1 MENIKIEVLMSEKE
15 NILILGGFGFIGTNI
30 LKYIDN
36 HLSSLYNC
44 IVLDR
49 IAQHPYGIEISCLS
63 KIYSGDFSD
72 SQLIERIFSGNKIDI
87 VIHSLSTTIPVESQ
101 NARYDVESNLLPTID
116 VLNSMVKYQVKK
128 IVYLSSGGAVYGN
141 TPAKH
146 SEDDNVSP
154 ISSYGVVKLAIE
166 KYILQYAQLF
176 GIHPLILRLSN
187 PYGPYHFNRKQGVI
201 NVAIRNALLGETLQI
216 WGDGTARKDY
226 IYILDFVKILFTL
239 IDKEQYCG
247 VINIASGTTSSINEI
262 VQEIKSANLHMP
274 VEYTDTKQLDVTNF
288 ELDITKL
295 LSIVGDF
302 QFTNLREGINK
313 TIEWSKSICD

>member
-1 MENIKIEVLMSEKE
+1 MNQRK

-30 LKYIDN
+30 LKYIDKN
-36 HLSSLYNC
+36 LSNLYYC

-49 IAQHPYGIEISCLS
+49 IPQHPHGIEISCIL
-63 KIYSGDFSD
+63 KVYSGDFSD
-72 SQLIERIFSGNKIDI
+72 SQLIERIFSENKIDI

-116 VLNSMVKYQVKK
+116 VLNSMVKYQVKN

-141 TPAKH
+141 TPTKH

-154 ISSYGVVKLAIE
+154 ISSYGVVKLGIE

-176 GIHPLILRLSN
+176 GIQPLILRLSN
-187 PYGPYHFNRKQGVI
+187 PYGSYHFNRKQGVI
-201 NVAIRNALLGETLQI
+201 NVAIRKALSGETLQI
-216 WGDGTARKDY
+216 WGDGNARKDY

-239 IDKEQYCG
+239 LEHEQYCG
-247 VINIASGTTSSINEI
+247 VINIASGKTSSINEI

>member
-1 MENIKIEVLMSEKE
+1 MSEKK
-15 NILILGGFGFIGTNI
+15 NILILGGLGFIGTNI

-49 IAQHPYGIEISCLS
+49 IALHPHGIEISCVS

-72 SQLIERIFSGNKIDI
+72 SQLIERVFSENKIDI

-116 VLNSMVKYQVKK
+116 VLNCIVKYQVKN

-141 TPAKH
+141 KPTKH
-146 SEDDNVSP
+146 SEGDNVSP

-187 PYGPYHFNRKQGVI
+187 PYGSYHFNRKQGVI
-201 NVAIRNALLGETLQI
+201 NVAIRKALSGETLQI
-216 WGDGTARKDY
+216 WGDGNARKDY
-226 IYILDFVKILFTL
+226 IYILDFVKILFIL
-239 IDKEQYCG
+239 LEQEQYCG
-247 VINIASGTTSSINEI
+247 VINIASGTTTSINEI
-262 VQEIKSANLHMP
+262 IQEIKSINIDIS
-274 VEYTDTKQLDVTNF
+274 VEHTDTKQLDVTNF

-295 LSIVGDF
+295 HSLIGDF
-302 QFTNLREGINK
+302 QFTNIKEGILK
-313 TIEWSKSICD
+313 TIEWNRSICD

>member
-1 MENIKIEVLMSEKE
+1 MNQRK

-30 LKYIDN
+30 LKYIDSQ
-36 HLSSLYNC
+36 LSNLYNC

-49 IAQHPYGIEISCLS
+49 ISHHPHGIEISCIS
-63 KIYSGDFSD
+63 KVYSGDFSD
-72 SQLIERIFSGNKIDI
+72 SQLLERIFLENKIDI

-116 VLNSMVKYQVKK
+116 VLNSMVKYQVKH

-141 TPAKH
+141 TPTIH
-146 SEDDNVSP
+146 SENDNVSP

-176 GIHPLILRLSN
+176 GIQPLVLRLSN

-201 NVAIRNALLGETLQI
+201 NVAIRKALLGETLQI
-216 WGDGTARKDY
+216 WGDGNARKDY

-239 IDKEQYCG
+239 LEQKQYCG

-288 ELDITKL
+288 ELDIAKL

>member
-1 MENIKIEVLMSEKE
+1 MSDKK

-36 HLSSLYNC
+36 HLSNLYNC

-49 IAQHPYGIEISCLS
+49 IPQHPHGIEIACIS
-63 KIYSGDFSD
+63 KVYSGDFSD
-72 SQLIERIFSGNKIDI
+72 FQLIERIFSENKIDI

-116 VLNSMVKYQVKK
+116 VLNCMVKHHVKK

-141 TPAKH
+141 TPTKH

-201 NVAIRNALLGETLQI
+201 NVAIRKALSGETLQI
-216 WGDGTARKDY
+216 WGDGNARKDY

-239 IDKEQYCG
+239 LQAQQYCG
-247 VINIASGTTSSINEI
+247 VINIASGTTTSINEI
-262 VQEIKSANLHMP
+262 VQEIRQTNLP
-274 VEYTDTKQLDVTNF
+274 IQVEYTDTKQLDVTNF

-295 LSIVGDF
+295 YSIIGKF
-302 QFTNLREGINK
+302 SFTDIRDGILK
-313 TIEWSKSICD
+313 TIEWNKQICD